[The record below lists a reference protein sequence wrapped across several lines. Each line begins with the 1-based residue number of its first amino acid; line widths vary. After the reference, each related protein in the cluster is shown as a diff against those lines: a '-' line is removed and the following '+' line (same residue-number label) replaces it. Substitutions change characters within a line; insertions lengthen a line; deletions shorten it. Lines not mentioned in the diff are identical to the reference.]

1 MRTDNTEHPPAVRP
15 GGAGKS
21 DERRIPTSNLS
32 SDSTASAT
40 DLLALSEYAWRA
52 DVAVLVAVQ
61 HRNGRWRREPFLSL
75 TGARNRYMKARRNG
89 LRAVMLTAELRVTHG
104 HAKAL
109 EHLMSLEVQSGGGDD
124 E

>member
-1 MRTDNTEHPPAVRP
+1 MRVTDYMENPPHGEMRGARVVHESA
-15 GGAGKS
+15 GAG
-21 DERRIPTSNLS
+21 
-32 SDSTASAT
+32 SDSTVSAA
-40 DLLALSEYAWRA
+40 DVLALSEYAWRS
-52 DVAVLVAVQ
+52 DVLVLVAVQ

-75 TGARNRYMKARRNG
+75 TGARNRYLKARRNG
-89 LRAVMLTAELRVTHG
+89 LQAVMLTCELRVTHG